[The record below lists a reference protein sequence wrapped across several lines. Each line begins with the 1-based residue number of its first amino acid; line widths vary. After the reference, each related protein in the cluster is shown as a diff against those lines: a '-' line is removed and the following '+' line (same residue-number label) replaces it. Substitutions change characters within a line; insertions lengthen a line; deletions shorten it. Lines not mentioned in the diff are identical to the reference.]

1 MTISV
6 SLRSI
11 VGSFCLGVCAAALV
25 VAPVGSD
32 SGQAADTKTSTRKS
46 KAFTTGSSDVLIGYV
61 DEQIRQGWTDNEI
74 QPSGVATD
82 EEWIR
87 RLYLD
92 VVGHVPPV
100 DVVEKFLADKD
111 SAKRTKLIDQLLD
124 DPSYVRNWTT
134 IWSNLAVG
142 RGNARRG
149 IRVFYSRKG
158 LEKFFRE
165 SFAKNRPWN
174 EVVFDLVSGDGHF
187 ERNGAVNYLLAQLQM
202 PDEAVQATAKTTRLF
217 MGIQVQ
223 CTQCHNHPFNDWKQ
237 DQFWSFN
244 SFFRQMRKD
253 VTRKYDK
260 QRGRMVDD
268 YLTLVRQ
275 DFSGPVYYEER
286 SGVMRV
292 AYPKYFTK
300 KVDPGA
306 EVDRRSELAKLM
318 TAGDQPWIAK
328 AMVNRMWG
336 HFFGYG
342 FTKPVDDM
350 GPHNPASHPE
360 LLDRLAGEFVKS
372 GYDVKQLI
380 RWIANSEAYNLTS
393 RYGKKNE
400 IDNPSAG
407 EVPLFSHL
415 YVKQMQAEQLFD
427 SLIVATEAHK
437 SGRLNWDQAEQKRQQ
452 WMRQFVVAFNTDEN
466 DESTTFNGTIP
477 QALMMMNGDLIQDA
491 VSIEKGSFLRRVL
504 EENGP
509 DSKKIRRLYFSA
521 LSRAPTRKEI
531 GAATKMIRARQ
542 ADKIEAYQDLYWALL
557 NSNEFIF
564 IH

>member
-1 MTISV
+1 MSRWLTASAVLVTLVASSSV
-6 SLRSI
+6 TN
-11 VGSFCLGVCAAALV
+11 
-25 VAPVGSD
+25 
-32 SGQAADTKTSTRKS
+32 AADTAKGE

-61 DEQIRQGWTDNEI
+61 NEQIRQGWTDNEI
-74 QPSGVATD
+74 GPSGVATD

-87 RLYLD
+87 RVYLD
-92 VVGHVPPV
+92 VIGHVPPV
-100 DVVEKFLADKD
+100 EVVEKFLADKD
-111 SAKRTKLIDQLLD
+111 PAKRTKLIDQLLD
-124 DPSYVRNWTT
+124 DPAYVRNWTA
-134 IWSNLAVG
+134 IWTNLMIG
-142 RGNARRG
+142 RITPRR
-149 IRVFYSRKG
+149 VSRTG
-158 LEKFFRE
+158 MQKFLRGAF
-165 SFAKNRPWN
+165 SKNRPWN
-174 EVVFDLVSGDGHF
+174 EVVFDVVSASGHF
-187 ERNGAVNYLLAQLQM
+187 EKKGEVNYLLAQM
-202 PDEAVQATAKTTRLF
+202 TDNDDAVQATAKTTRLF

-244 SFFRQMRKD
+244 SFFRQARRQNY
-253 VTRKYDK
+253 RKYDP
-260 QRGRMVDD
+260 RSGRMVDD
-268 YLTLVRQ
+268 YSELRFR

>member
-1 MTISV
+1 MVRSSIGIQNRMSRWLTASAVLVTLVTSSSV
-6 SLRSI
+6 TN
-11 VGSFCLGVCAAALV
+11 
-25 VAPVGSD
+25 
-32 SGQAADTKTSTRKS
+32 AADTAEGE

-61 DEQIRQGWTDNEI
+61 NGQVRQGWTDNEI
-74 QPSGVATD
+74 QPSGVAAD

-87 RLYLD
+87 RVYLD
-92 VVGHVPPV
+92 VIGHVPPV
-100 DVVEKFLADKD
+100 EVVEKFLADKD
-111 SAKRTKLIDQLLD
+111 PAKRTKLIEQLLD
-124 DPSYVRNWTT
+124 DPAYVRNWTA
-134 IWSNLAVG
+134 IWTNLMIG
-142 RGNARRG
+142 RITPRR
-149 IRVFYSRKG
+149 VSRTG
-158 LEKFFRE
+158 MQKFLRGAF
-165 SFAKNRPWN
+165 SKNRPWN
-174 EVVFDLVSGDGHF
+174 EVVFDVVSASGHF
-187 ERNGAVNYLLAQLQM
+187 EKKGEVNYLLAQM
-202 PDEAVQATAKTTRLF
+202 TDNDDAVQATAKTTRLF

-244 SFFRQMRKD
+244 SFFRQAR
-253 VTRKYDK
+253 RQNYRRYDP
-260 QRGRMVDD
+260 RSGRMVDD
-268 YLTLVRQ
+268 YSELTSR

-393 RYGKKNE
+393 RFSTKNQ

-477 QALMMMNGDLIQDA
+477 QALMMMNGELIQDA

-504 EENGP
+504 EEKGP
-509 DSKKIRRLYFSA
+509 DSTKIRRLYFSA

>member
-1 MTISV
+1 MSRWLTASAVLVTLVASSSV
-6 SLRSI
+6 
-11 VGSFCLGVCAAALV
+11 AN
-25 VAPVGSD
+25 
-32 SGQAADTKTSTRKS
+32 AADTAKGE

-61 DEQIRQGWTDNEI
+61 NEQIRQGWTDNEI
-74 QPSGVATD
+74 GPSGVATD

-87 RLYLD
+87 RVYLD
-92 VVGHVPPV
+92 VIGHVPPV
-100 DVVEKFLADKD
+100 EVVEKFLADKD
-111 SAKRTKLIDQLLD
+111 PAKRTKLIDQLLD
-124 DPSYVRNWTT
+124 DPAYVRNWTA
-134 IWSNLAVG
+134 IWTNLMIG
-142 RGNARRG
+142 RITPRR
-149 IRVFYSRKG
+149 VSRTG
-158 LEKFFRE
+158 MQKFLRGAF
-165 SFAKNRPWN
+165 SKNRPWN
-174 EVVFDLVSGDGHF
+174 EVVFDVVSASGHF
-187 ERNGAVNYLLAQLQM
+187 EKKGEVNYLLAQM
-202 PDEAVQATAKTTRLF
+202 TDNDDAVQATAKTTRLF

-244 SFFRQMRKD
+244 SFFRQARRQNY
-253 VTRKYDK
+253 RKYDP
-260 QRGRMVDD
+260 RSGRMVDD
-268 YLTLVRQ
+268 YSELRFR

>member
-1 MTISV
+1 MVRSSIGIQNRMSRWLTASAVLVTLVASSSV
-6 SLRSI
+6 TN
-11 VGSFCLGVCAAALV
+11 
-25 VAPVGSD
+25 
-32 SGQAADTKTSTRKS
+32 AADTAKGE

-61 DEQIRQGWTDNEI
+61 NEQIRQGWTDNEI
-74 QPSGVATD
+74 GPSGVATD

-87 RLYLD
+87 RVYLD
-92 VVGHVPPV
+92 VIGHVPPV
-100 DVVEKFLADKD
+100 EVVEKFLADKD
-111 SAKRTKLIDQLLD
+111 PAKRTKLIDQLLD
-124 DPSYVRNWTT
+124 DPAYVRNWTA
-134 IWSNLAVG
+134 IWTNLMIG
-142 RGNARRG
+142 RITPRR
-149 IRVFYSRKG
+149 VSRTG
-158 LEKFFRE
+158 MQKFLRGAF
-165 SFAKNRPWN
+165 SKNRPWN
-174 EVVFDLVSGDGHF
+174 EVVFDVVSASGHF
-187 ERNGAVNYLLAQLQM
+187 EKKGEVNYLLAQM
-202 PDEAVQATAKTTRLF
+202 TDNDDAVQATAKTTRLF

-244 SFFRQMRKD
+244 SFFRQARRQNY
-253 VTRKYDK
+253 RKYDP
-260 QRGRMVDD
+260 RSGRMVDD
-268 YLTLVRQ
+268 YSELRFR

>member
-1 MTISV
+1 MTASNWQRTV
-6 SLRSI
+6 AGCFATALLFS
-11 VGSFCLGVCAAALV
+11 GVIGV
-25 VAPVGSD
+25 TS
-32 SGQAADTKTSTRKS
+32 SQAADRSSRKS
-46 KAFTTGSSDVLIGYV
+46 AGKAFTTGSSDVLIGYI
-61 DEQIRQGWTDNEI
+61 DERIRQGWTDNEI
-74 QPSGVATD
+74 EPSKVSDD

-100 DVVEKFLADKD
+100 EMVEKFLEDKD
-111 SAKRTKLIDQLLD
+111 PAKRTKLIDQLLD
-124 DPSYVRNWTT
+124 DPAYVRNWTT
-134 IWSNLAVG
+134 IWTNLSVG
-142 RGNARRG
+142 RGNPRRG
-149 IRVFYSRKG
+149 IRVFYSRRG

-165 SFAKNRPWN
+165 SFSRNRPWN
-174 EVVFDLVSGDGHF
+174 EVVYDLVSGEGHF
-187 ERNGAVNYLLAQLQM
+187 ERNGAVNYLLAQMQM
-202 PDEAVQATAKTTRLF
+202 PDDAVQATAKTTRLF

-253 VTRKYDK
+253 VTRKYDER
-260 QRGRMVDD
+260 RGRMVDD
-268 YLTLVRQ
+268 YLTLSRR
-275 DFSGPVYYEER
+275 DFSGPVYFEER

-292 AYPKYFTK
+292 AYPKYFTE

-306 EVDRRSELAKLM
+306 STSRRDELAKLM

-360 LLDRLAGEFVKS
+360 LLDRLSTEFVKS

-380 RWIANSEAYNLTS
+380 RWITNSEAYNLSS
-393 RYGKKNE
+393 RFGTKNTN
-400 IDNPSAG
+400 DNPAAG
-407 EVPLFSHL
+407 EVPLFSHM

-437 SGRLNWDQAEQKRQQ
+437 SGRLNWDQAEQQRQQ
-452 WMRQFVVAFNTDEN
+452 WMRQFVVAFNNDEN

-477 QALMMMNGDLIQDA
+477 QALMMMNGELVQDA
-491 VSIEKGSFLRRVL
+491 ISIEKGSFLRRVL
-504 EENGP
+504 EEQGP
-509 DSKKIRRLYFSA
+509 DSKKIRRLYFAA
-521 LSRAPTRKEI
+521 LSRAPTRREI
-531 GAATKMIRARQ
+531 GVATKLIRARRANQ
-542 ADKIEAYQDLYWALL
+542 IEAYQDLFWALL